1 MFDILFRNA
10 KVIDG
15 TGNPWFYGDVG
26 VEGGTVAAVLPPGST
41 ARARRV
47 ADVDGKALC
56 PGFVDGHS
64 HSELPLLAGEG
75 MDCKIMQGVTTENLG
90 LDGMSLAP
98 IKDGDKAD
106 WKKHLSGL
114 AGTLDVPW
122 TWNSFAEYLD
132 CLQAAKPPLNVSS
145 YVGLGTVR
153 LSVMGMADRPAEDH
167 EIRAMRDLV
176 ARCMDEGARGI
187 SAGLIYPPSRY
198 QSLEETV
205 AVAKAAAVHGGIY
218 DVHMRNEADAIA
230 ESVEEVIA
238 ISERSGI
245 PAMITHFKIRGKKN
259 WGRSAALIRRIDEAR
274 AAGIDVTMAQ
284 YPYTAGSTFMHVVIP
299 PWYHSRGVD
308 GLLRALREER
318 GAIKHDLDTRMDW
331 ENFSQSVGWEKI
343 FVSSVVSEANQP
355 CVGKSISQIA
365 AERGHADPADAAF
378 DLLVEEQLAVGMISF
393 GLDEADITAIMR
405 HPAVS
410 FITDGLMSGRP
421 HPRAYATYPRILGR
435 YVREQGVLSLEEA
448 VRKMTSLP
456 ARKIRLRNKGV
467 IAEGYD
473 ADLVVFDP
481 DTVIDKNSYD
491 DPRVH
496 PAGIAHVLVNG
507 VFVVE
512 DAALTGARPGR
523 VIRD

>member
-47 ADVDGKALC
+47 EDVDGKALC

-64 HSELPLLAGEG
+64 HSELPLPAGEG

-176 ARCMDEGARGI
+176 ARCMDEGARH
-187 SAGLIYPPSRY
+187 L
-198 QSLEETV
+198 
-205 AVAKAAAVHGGIY
+205 
-218 DVHMRNEADAIA
+218 
-230 ESVEEVIA
+230 
-238 ISERSGI
+238 
-245 PAMITHFKIRGKKN
+245 
-259 WGRSAALIRRIDEAR
+259 RR
-274 AAGIDVTMAQ
+274 
-284 YPYTAGSTFMHVVIP
+284 
-299 PWYHSRGVD
+299 
-308 GLLRALREER
+308 
-318 GAIKHDLDTRMDW
+318 
-331 ENFSQSVGWEKI
+331 
-343 FVSSVVSEANQP
+343 
-355 CVGKSISQIA
+355 
-365 AERGHADPADAAF
+365 
-378 DLLVEEQLAVGMISF
+378 
-393 GLDEADITAIMR
+393 
-405 HPAVS
+405 
-410 FITDGLMSGRP
+410 
-421 HPRAYATYPRILGR
+421 
-435 YVREQGVLSLEEA
+435 
-448 VRKMTSLP
+448 
-456 ARKIRLRNKGV
+456 
-467 IAEGYD
+467 
-473 ADLVVFDP
+473 ADLP
-481 DTVIDKNSYD
+481 SE
-491 DPRVH
+491 PL
-496 PAGIAHVLVNG
+496 P
-507 VFVVE
+507 E
-512 DAALTGARPGR
+512 P
-523 VIRD
+523 

>member
-1 MFDILFRNA
+1 
-10 KVIDG
+10 
-15 TGNPWFYGDVG
+15 
-26 VEGGTVAAVLPPGST
+26 
-41 ARARRV
+41 
-47 ADVDGKALC
+47 
-56 PGFVDGHS
+56 
-64 HSELPLLAGEG
+64 
-75 MDCKIMQGVTTENLG
+75 GVTTENLG

-205 AVAKAAAVHGGIY
+205 AVAKAAAAHGGIY

-284 YPYTAGSTFMHVVIP
+284 YPYTAGSTFLHVVIP

-331 ENFSQSVGWEKI
+331 ENSRIPWAEKI
-343 FVSSVVSEANQP
+343 FVSLMSAKPTSLR
-355 CVGKSISQIA
+355 GKSI
-365 AERGHADPADAAF
+365 ADRRRTGTYKPANFAF

>member
-47 ADVDGKALC
+47 EDVDGKALC

-64 HSELPLLAGEG
+64 HSELPLLAGEI

-153 LSVMGMADRPAEDH
+153 LSVMGMTDRPAEDH

-205 AVAKAAAVHGGIY
+205 AVAKAAAAHGGIY

-284 YPYTAGSTFMHVVIP
+284 YPYTAGSTFLHVVIP

-343 FVSSVVSEANQP
+343 FVSSVASEANQP

-456 ARKIRLRNKGV
+456 AR
-467 IAEGYD
+467 
-473 ADLVVFDP
+473 
-481 DTVIDKNSYD
+481 
-491 DPRVH
+491 
-496 PAGIAHVLVNG
+496 
-507 VFVVE
+507 
-512 DAALTGARPGR
+512 
-523 VIRD
+523 

>member
-205 AVAKAAAVHGGIY
+205 AVAKAAAAHGGIY

-284 YPYTAGSTFMHVVIP
+284 YPYTAGSTFLHVVIP

-331 ENFSQSVGWEKI
+331 ENFSQSVGWEKL
-343 FVSSVVSEANQP
+343 FGGQRSQP
-355 CVGKSISQIA
+355 ALRGQEHLADRRRTGTCRPRRRRLRPAGGRA
-365 AERGHADPADAAF
+365 ARRGHDLVRARRGGHHRDHAPPGRELHHRRAHERKAPPAR
-378 DLLVEEQLAVGMISF
+378 L
-393 GLDEADITAIMR
+393 R
-405 HPAVS
+405 HLP
-410 FITDGLMSGRP
+410 P
-421 HPRAYATYPRILGR
+421 HPRPLCA
-435 YVREQGVLSLEEA
+435 
-448 VRKMTSLP
+448 
-456 ARKIRLRNKGV
+456 
-467 IAEGYD
+467 
-473 ADLVVFDP
+473 
-481 DTVIDKNSYD
+481 
-491 DPRVH
+491 
-496 PAGIAHVLVNG
+496 
-507 VFVVE
+507 
-512 DAALTGARPGR
+512 
-523 VIRD
+523 

>member
-10 KVIDG
+10 KIIDG

-26 VEGGTVAAVLPPGST
+26 VVDGSIAAVLPPGSD
-41 ARARRV
+41 ARARRI

-64 HSELPLLAGEG
+64 HSELPLLAGEP

-98 IKDGDKAD
+98 IRDRDKAD

-122 TWNSFAEYLD
+122 TWNGFAGYLD
-132 CLQAAKPPLNVSS
+132 CLQAARPPLNVSS

-153 LSVMGMADRPAEDH
+153 LSVMGMIDRPADAG
-167 EIRAMRDLV
+167 EIAAMRKTV
-176 ARCMDEGARGI
+176 SRCMAEGARGV

-198 QSLEETV
+198 QSLEEIA
-205 AVAKAAAVHGGIY
+205 AVAQAAAPYGGIY

-238 ISERSGI
+238 VSQRAGI

-259 WGRSAALIRRIDEAR
+259 WGRAAALIRRIDEAR
-274 AAGIDVTMAQ
+274 AAGIDVSMAQ
-284 YPYTAGSTFMHVVIP
+284 YPYTAGSTFLHVVIP
-299 PWYHSRGVD
+299 PWYHSRGVA
-308 GLLRALREER
+308 GLLAALRDER
-318 GAIKHDLDTRMDW
+318 EAIKHDLNTRMDW

-343 FVSSVVSEANQP
+343 FISSVVTDKNQP
-355 CVGKSISQIA
+355 CVGKSITQIA
-365 AERGHADPADAAF
+365 AERGHPDPADAAF
-378 DLLVEEQLAVGMISF
+378 DLLLEEELAVGMISF
-393 GLDEADITAIMR
+393 GLDEGDIAAIMR

-435 YVREQGVLSLEEA
+435 YVRGQGVLSLEEA

-456 ARKIRLRNKGV
+456 ARKIRLRKKGV

-473 ADLVVFDP
+473 ADLVIFDP
-481 DTVIDKNSYD
+481 DAVADTNSYD

-496 PAGIAHVLVNG
+496 PAGIEHVLVNG

-512 DAALTGARPGR
+512 SAALTGARPGR

>member
-1 MFDILFRNA
+1 MWGNIPMFDILFRNA

-47 ADVDGKALC
+47 EDVDGKALC

-64 HSELPLLAGEG
+64 HSELPLLAGEI

-153 LSVMGMADRPAEDH
+153 LSVMGMTGRPAEDH

-198 QSLEETV
+198 QSLEET
-205 AVAKAAAVHGGIY
+205 
-218 DVHMRNEADAIA
+218 R
-230 ESVEEVIA
+230 
-238 ISERSGI
+238 
-245 PAMITHFKIRGKKN
+245 
-259 WGRSAALIRRIDEAR
+259 
-274 AAGIDVTMAQ
+274 
-284 YPYTAGSTFMHVVIP
+284 
-299 PWYHSRGVD
+299 
-308 GLLRALREER
+308 
-318 GAIKHDLDTRMDW
+318 
-331 ENFSQSVGWEKI
+331 
-343 FVSSVVSEANQP
+343 
-355 CVGKSISQIA
+355 
-365 AERGHADPADAAF
+365 
-378 DLLVEEQLAVGMISF
+378 
-393 GLDEADITAIMR
+393 
-405 HPAVS
+405 
-410 FITDGLMSGRP
+410 
-421 HPRAYATYPRILGR
+421 
-435 YVREQGVLSLEEA
+435 
-448 VRKMTSLP
+448 
-456 ARKIRLRNKGV
+456 
-467 IAEGYD
+467 
-473 ADLVVFDP
+473 
-481 DTVIDKNSYD
+481 
-491 DPRVH
+491 
-496 PAGIAHVLVNG
+496 
-507 VFVVE
+507 
-512 DAALTGARPGR
+512 
-523 VIRD
+523 

>member
-274 AAGIDVTMAQ
+274 AAGIAALDTVYSDVNNEEGFLAEAMLIKKLGFDGKSVINPRQIEPLHRVFMPSEKDLNKARLIMAAIEEANARGSGVASLKGKMIDKPVVTRARRLLDL
-284 YPYTAGSTFMHVVIP
+284 YEAGS
-299 PWYHSRGVD
+299 
-308 GLLRALREER
+308 
-318 GAIKHDLDTRMDW
+318 
-331 ENFSQSVGWEKI
+331 KI
-343 FVSSVVSEANQP
+343 DE
-355 CVGKSISQIA
+355 
-365 AERGHADPADAAF
+365 
-378 DLLVEEQLAVGMISF
+378 VEEI
-393 GLDEADITAIMR
+393 
-405 HPAVS
+405 
-410 FITDGLMSGRP
+410 
-421 HPRAYATYPRILGR
+421 
-435 YVREQGVLSLEEA
+435 
-448 VRKMTSLP
+448 
-456 ARKIRLRNKGV
+456 
-467 IAEGYD
+467 
-473 ADLVVFDP
+473 
-481 DTVIDKNSYD
+481 
-491 DPRVH
+491 
-496 PAGIAHVLVNG
+496 
-507 VFVVE
+507 
-512 DAALTGARPGR
+512 
-523 VIRD
+523 

>member
-205 AVAKAAAVHGGIY
+205 AVAKAAAAHGGIY

-284 YPYTAGSTFMHVVIP
+284 YPYTAGSTFLHVVIP
-299 PWYHSRGVD
+299 PWYHSRGTD
-308 GLLRALREER
+308 GLLKALAEER
-318 GAIKHDLDTRMDW
+318 EQVKKDMLTTEGW
-331 ENFSQSVGWEKI
+331 ENFSQVMGWENI
-343 FVSSVVSEANQP
+343 YVSSVASEKNLW
-355 CVGKSISQIA
+355 CEGKSAVALGEALGKSP
-365 AERGHADPADAAF
+365 EDAVL
-378 DLLVEEQLAVGMISF
+378 DLLIEENLAVGLLGHGMYEEDVME
-393 GLDEADITAIMR
+393 GMK
-405 HPAVS
+405 HPTMCL
-410 FITDGLMSGRP
+410 ITDGLLSGGKP
-421 HPRAYATYPRILGR
+421 HPRTYAAFPRFIAR
-435 YVREQGVLSLEEA
+435 YVREKRLLTLEEA
-448 VRKMTSLP
+448 VRKMTSSTALKLRMK
-456 ARKIRLRNKGV
+456 RKGFIMPGM
-467 IAEGYD
+467 D
-473 ADLVVFDP
+473 ADMVVFGENRIRDVN
-481 DTVIDKNSYD
+481 TFEN
-491 DPRVH
+491 PRVY
-496 PAGIAHVLVNG
+496 PEGIDYVLVNG
-507 VFVVE
+507 EIAVDHGVH
-512 DAALTGARPGR
+512 TGARPGKT
-523 VIRD
+523 IRD

>member
-198 QSLEETV
+198 QSLEETGR
-205 AVAKAAAVHGGIY
+205 ASC
-218 DVHMRNEADAIA
+218 R
-230 ESVEEVIA
+230 
-238 ISERSGI
+238 ER
-245 PAMITHFKIRGKKN
+245 
-259 WGRSAALIRRIDEAR
+259 
-274 AAGIDVTMAQ
+274 V
-284 YPYTAGSTFMHVVIP
+284 
-299 PWYHSRGVD
+299 
-308 GLLRALREER
+308 
-318 GAIKHDLDTRMDW
+318 
-331 ENFSQSVGWEKI
+331 
-343 FVSSVVSEANQP
+343 
-355 CVGKSISQIA
+355 
-365 AERGHADPADAAF
+365 
-378 DLLVEEQLAVGMISF
+378 
-393 GLDEADITAIMR
+393 
-405 HPAVS
+405 
-410 FITDGLMSGRP
+410 
-421 HPRAYATYPRILGR
+421 
-435 YVREQGVLSLEEA
+435 
-448 VRKMTSLP
+448 
-456 ARKIRLRNKGV
+456 
-467 IAEGYD
+467 
-473 ADLVVFDP
+473 
-481 DTVIDKNSYD
+481 
-491 DPRVH
+491 
-496 PAGIAHVLVNG
+496 
-507 VFVVE
+507 
-512 DAALTGARPGR
+512 
-523 VIRD
+523 